1 MPTGI
6 YVLSLASLTRR
17 VGFYDSSGHQIACT
31 VVTLRADTLQLKEA
45 TAMAANPVLAIE
57 EQDRYTHEEKSE
69 PEEVLALRQRVKRAL
84 DKVFAGHEEYLGCT
98 PD

>member
-1 MPTGI
+1 MDFILCDTFGLGTGGAT
-6 YVLSLASLTRR
+6 SNA
-17 VGFYDSSGHQIACT
+17 SGHEIAG
-31 VVTLRADTLQLKEA
+31 VLITLRVDTLQLKEA
-45 TAMAANPVLAIE
+45 KAMAANPVLAIE
-57 EQDRYTHEEKSE
+57 EQDRYTREEKDE

>member
-1 MPTGI
+1 M
-6 YVLSLASLTRR
+6 
-17 VGFYDSSGHQIACT
+17 
-31 VVTLRADTLQLKEA
+31 VTLRVDTLQLKE
-45 TAMAANPVLAIE
+45 TTVMAANPVVAIE
-57 EQDRYTHEEKSE
+57 EQDRYIQEEKSE